1 MEGSVNIRPSIRMT
15 NTMRESIR
23 KSKTRATKGEL
34 KAALSAA
41 LTKMSGNSAEQRLIR
56 QIAAMMNRRQD
67 IMAFI
72 SIGFG
77 FRVYGLCLGFRLDS
91 VNPISLSVCLSV
103 CLLYTSFTCL
113 SIVHFFHEV
122 PNRPPGEAVWIS
134 HHRRGQ
140 VCCMHAAQHAPAVA
154 IMDLLLSED
163 PVSNR
168 KRVEEQL
175 RISYRP

>member
-1 MEGSVNIRPSIRMT
+1 MEGSANIRPSIRMT

-34 KAALSAA
+34 KAAFSAA

-77 FRVYGLCLGFRLDS
+77 FRVFCLGFRLDS
-91 VNPISLSVCLSV
+91 VNPVSLSLPLCLSV
-103 CLLYTSFTCL
+103 YCTLSQAYPLVLDSVDPPWSASHTHTSIHMCLIY
-113 SIVHFFHEV
+113 
-122 PNRPPGEAVWIS
+122 
-134 HHRRGQ
+134 
-140 VCCMHAAQHAPAVA
+140 VCVCTHTHAHTHMYVC
-154 IMDLLLSED
+154 ITYI
-163 PVSNR
+163 
-168 KRVEEQL
+168 
-175 RISYRP
+175 RISS